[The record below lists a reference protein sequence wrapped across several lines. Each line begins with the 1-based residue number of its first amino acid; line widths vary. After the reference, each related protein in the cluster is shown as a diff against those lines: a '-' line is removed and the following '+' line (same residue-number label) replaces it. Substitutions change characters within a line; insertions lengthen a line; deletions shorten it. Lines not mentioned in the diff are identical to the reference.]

1 MDSII
6 NGIRLRLGE
15 TPVSDNLIVELTEDA
30 IQAVIDYIH
39 KDSLPMELEGVVKH
53 MVITQINRMGDEGV
67 QSFNRGGTSQSYMD
81 GISKEDIRRLN
92 SYRQLPGKR

>member
-1 MDSII
+1 MDSIV

-15 TPVSDNLIVELTEDA
+15 TPVNDDLIVEFTEDA
-30 IQAVIDYIH
+30 IQAVLDYIH
-39 KDSLPMELEGVVKH
+39 SDSLPVELEGVIKH
-53 MVITQINRMGDEGV
+53 IVIAQINRMGDEGI

-81 GISKEDIRRLN
+81 DIPKEDIRRLN